1 MERDERLLPLPNIGK
16 LQPTETEQD
25 YPASYPSSYDDISV
39 DGRSIQEYLHVV
51 YKRLPIILA
60 LTILATAVTAFYMY
74 RQASMYSATT
84 EMIIEPR
91 KRAAVQTIVL
101 DSRNDIQY
109 RNTQLKLLKNRDL
122 MYDVVV
128 AKGLYKNPILIQNQK
143 KGFLVTLRSMFSGGQ
158 PPSQDTSLNVISDS
172 TIENDKSEEVVLSK
186 EDKGRADTYANSL
199 LGGITVSKEDRTNIV
214 RISVTNTNPALA
226 ATVANGVADEF
237 IRQDRKR
244 ETGRAETIFNNL
256 TGSIKD
262 LKDTIKTDES
272 NLIGIMKRSGMALAD
287 GDGGEVS
294 KVRLNTISSQWLE
307 AMDQR
312 RKIEANYTTALKSKD
327 LSVLPPDII
336 NSESM
341 LSAQKL
347 ILEERSSL
355 KETIRAYDKQIS
367 DAETKRKELLVRY
380 TPEYSEVKEIEAKI
394 GRLKEARASTEKRT
408 TASIETEQKKVK
420 SSSRNDALSGLRAQ
434 LDAARTRE
442 SKLLGEY
449 SKEVSS
455 ANNLG
460 QAARELTTAKREIET
475 NRKLLDTYIQ
485 RQKEQEQVISTTTP
499 DNISVISP
507 AVTPTAPYGPERNRN
522 IFLAFLV
529 SLLGGVGL
537 AFLLDY
543 LDDSIRTSDDISR
556 NLSLPTLALIPH
568 QDALG
573 KGQLTS
579 IAASSKG
586 DGQKEHSLALI
597 ALQDTRSAIAEAYRH
612 LRTSLLF
619 SSAGKPPQTILVTSS
634 QPSEGKTTTAINT
647 AITLAQS
654 GDEVAIIDCDLRR
667 PRLHSHF
674 GMTNSHGLTNYLSG
688 DKNTEN
694 LLKPLPDLPNLKIIT
709 SGPIPPNP
717 AELLSSNEM
726 KNVLQFLKGNYKHVI
741 LDSPPAISFT
751 DAAILSTLV
760 DGVVLVAMAGSSSI
774 HLMKRFK
781 QRLAGLG
788 TKIYGVV
795 LNGVKANSLEYGYY
809 GYNYSYDY
817 YANSDNSTPLLEDEP
832 EYVLDESSEGDNSES
847 VHETKD

>member
-16 LQPTETEQD
+16 LQPTETDQD
-25 YPASYPSSYDDISV
+25 YPASYPSSYDDV
-39 DGRSIQEYLHVV
+39 NADGRSIQEYLHIV
-51 YKRLPIILA
+51 YKRLPLILA

-74 RQASMYSATT
+74 RQASIYSATT

-91 KRAAVQTIVL
+91 KQTAVQTIVL
-101 DSRNDIQY
+101 DSRNDISY
-109 RNTQLKLLKNRDL
+109 RNTQLELLRNREL
-122 MYDVVV
+122 MEDVVV
-128 AKGLYKNPILIQNQK
+128 KTGLYKNPNLIQNQR

-158 PPSQDTSLNVISDS
+158 PPAEDTSLNVVSDS
-172 TIENDKSEEVVLSK
+172 TMDSDDSEEVTLSPEEK
-186 EDKGRADTYANSL
+186 QRVEMYSGYL
-199 LGGITVSKEDRTNIV
+199 LSSVMVSPEDRTDIV
-214 RISVTNTNPALA
+214 RINVKNTNPALA
-226 ATVANGVADEF
+226 AAVANGMAETFMENDTE
-237 IRQDRKR
+237 R
-244 ETGRAETIFNNL
+244 ETRRAKSIERDLRESIEKLRATI
-256 TGSIKD
+256 TGQEQS
-262 LKDTIKTDES
+262 
-272 NLIGIMKRSGMALAD
+272 LIGMMKRSGMAIAD
-287 GDGGEVS
+287 GEGNELS
-294 KVRLNTISSQWLE
+294 KGRLNTISSQWLE

-312 RKIEANYTTALKSKD
+312 RKIEADYTTASKSKD
-327 LSVLPPDII
+327 LSVLPRDII

-341 LSAQKL
+341 LTAQKL
-347 ILEERSSL
+347 IQEQEAKLRDTL
-355 KETIRAYDKQIS
+355 RDYDKQIS
-367 DAETKRKELLVRY
+367 EAETKLRELLVKY
-380 TPEYSEVKEIEAKI
+380 TEEYSEVKEIRAKI
-394 GRLKEARASTEKRT
+394 DNLKESKATTEKQT
-408 TASIETEQKKVK
+408 TARISKEQVKVK
-420 SSSRNDALSGLRAQ
+420 SSSRNDALSGLKAQ

-449 SKEVSS
+449 TREVSS
-455 ANNLG
+455 ANYLG
-460 QAARELTTAKREIET
+460 QAARQLTTAKREIET

-485 RQKEQEQVISTTTP
+485 RQKEQELVISTSTP
-499 DNISVISP
+499 DNIKVSSRAVVPVSP
-507 AVTPTAPYGPERNRN
+507 IGPERNRN

-556 NLSLPTLALIPH
+556 NLGLPTLALIPH

-579 IAASSKG
+579 ISASSKG
-586 DGQKEHSLALI
+586 DGEKEHSLALI

-654 GDEVAIIDCDLRR
+654 GDNVVIIDCDLRR

-726 KNVLQFLKGNYKHVI
+726 KNVLQFLKGNYKHVV

-788 TKIYGVV
+788 TRIYGVV

-817 YANSDNSTPLLEDEP
+817 YANSDDSTPLLEDE
-832 EYVLDESSEGDNSES
+832 SELALADDNQEEDGSI
-847 VHETKD
+847 HETKNE